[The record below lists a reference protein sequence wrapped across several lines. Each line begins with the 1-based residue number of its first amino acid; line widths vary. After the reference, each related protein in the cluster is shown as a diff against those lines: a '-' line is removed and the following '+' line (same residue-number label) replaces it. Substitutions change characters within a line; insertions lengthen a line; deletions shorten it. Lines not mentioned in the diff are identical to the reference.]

1 MKDIVNYRN
10 MKGSINLLIKN
21 MIKHL
26 KLITKHKLVV
36 FKLSCMAGIPW
47 RGLVHDISKYS
58 PTEFFESV
66 KYYVGT
72 HSPISEAKKDKGYSE
87 AWLHHKGRNKHHSE
101 YWVDLEAPEKTPI
114 IPYKY
119 VAEMLCDKLAAG
131 IVYKGKKWTKEYQ
144 LKYWANEKENVL
156 MNENVKKLVTDFLTQ
171 VSEKGIKPVLNKE
184 NLREL
189 YDKYCS
195 KKQNI

>member
-1 MKDIVNYRN
+1 M
-10 MKGSINLLIKN
+10 LIKN